1 MVSKSINKKKSNE
14 TIKRELLNLFQEND
28 NIEEQELNETVKNAY
43 NSQEV
48 IVMIRRYEDI
58 IKKAKMVYS

>member
-14 TIKRELLNLFQEND
+14 TIKRELLNLLQEND

-58 IKKAKMVYS
+58 IKKPKMVYS